1 MVLFVI
7 DWETSASLHIK
18 LIINVKITNKPVQ
31 VKKIVGFMTL
41 LLLSSSMHDLIF
53 PFTANIGNKQMIV
66 KKV

>member
-18 LIINVKITNKPVQ
+18 LIINVKITNKPVK
-31 VKKIVGFMTL
+31 VKKIVGFLTL
-41 LLLSSSMHDLIF
+41 LLLNSSMYDLIF